1 MKKPI
6 MTWDELTG
14 LATFIITASDGSQHI
29 GTAQCSPDDMSFKSE
44 KIGMEIA
51 ERRATISY
59 LIYMRDHVIKP
70 ELNAL
75 TKFLHVI
82 DQSKKYYNP
91 QDYSNQMLIRTI
103 ERNQKLLHEIQDEIH
118 SLKDDLKTYIS
129 DKEEFHKHVI
139 SYRKA
144 KNQ

>member
-14 LATFIITASDGSQHI
+14 FATFIITASDGSQHI
-29 GTAQCSPDDMSFKSE
+29 GTAQCSPDDMLFKSE

-59 LIYMRDHVIKP
+59 LTYMRDHVIKP

-91 QDYSNQMLIRTI
+91 QDYTNQMLIRTI
-103 ERNQKLLHEIQDEIH
+103 ERNQKLLHEMQDEIH
-118 SLKDDLKTYIS
+118 SLKEDLKTYIS

-139 SYRKA
+139 DYRKA